1 MNQTNQSSGNCQ
13 PVLEGN
19 TRPNHPQ
26 STQESSRRPRPHQP
40 AFPKILREPR
50 KCATLV
56 LTTAIRARG
65 PAATRHYAIH
75 EYRLPVLPISHNHA
89 GRTAALPAQPCRI
102 RPLSAFHKG
111 PFFRTSQI
119 VSDRLGSSRIVSDRL
134 GSSQIVSDR
143 LRSSRIVW
151 DRPSAPPAIPAEL
164 PKCSP
169 DSARQTGKKARQ
181 SASFRADTRQNSPA
195 NALRKKF
202 LRD

>member
-50 KCATLV
+50 ECATLV

-119 VSDRLGSSRIVSDRL
+119 VSDRL
-134 GSSQIVSDR
+134 
-143 LRSSRIVW
+143 RSSRIVW

-181 SASFRADTRQNSPA
+181 SASFRADTRQNTPA